1 MSENKTPTH
10 ENSFLTRFEAEFR
23 KIMDEINT
31 YSSVIPQYKTE
42 NESLR
47 ERIDNIRAWAE
58 AASKLRYMPDAD
70 ADAVLA
76 NLITHILAESDNL
89 SELKPAAPSKQEL
102 RNTSNE
108 LFQMLSNSRNVEIDE
123 AFKGFDFFEENPYKR
138 AAEKKIAKIKRKSR

>member
-1 MSENKTPTH
+1 MSETTGA
-10 ENSFLTRFEAEFR
+10 ENTFLTRFEAEFR

-58 AASKLRYMPDAD
+58 AASKLRYLPDSD
-70 ADAVLA
+70 PDAVLA

-89 SELKPAAPSKQEL
+89 SELKPVTAPTKKEL
-102 RNTSNE
+102 KDASNE
-108 LFQMLSNSRNVEIDE
+108 LFQMLSNGRKVELNE
-123 AFKGFDFFEENPYKR
+123 AFEGFDFFEQNPYKK
-138 AAEKKIAKIKRKSR
+138 AAEKKIAKCKRKNK